1 MILEASAR
9 SLTCDGFLQ
18 PTMGTTPLV
27 AQKAIAICGT
37 LSVSMLVSS
46 RKTGADNQPA
56 PVRRVCGE
64 YNRRSA
70 LLGTLVGDC
79 FHLCFDGSL
88 VAEVPVRYRL
98 EVITQFVYEGGTC
111 WYIESENVFIGD
123 IIKIF
128 NESS

>member
-1 MILEASAR
+1 
-9 SLTCDGFLQ
+9 
-18 PTMGTTPLV
+18 MGTTPLV

-37 LSVSMLVSS
+37 LMPFKKSVLLPVAADDAVVVLHAVERDALCPCSCLLKCEYACFF

-70 LLGTLVGDC
+70 LLGTQVGDC

-88 VAEVPVRYRL
+88 VPEV
-98 EVITQFVYEGGTC
+98 
-111 WYIESENVFIGD
+111 
-123 IIKIF
+123 
-128 NESS
+128 